1 MFRQLFSDR
10 RFYSTML
17 KLAIPM
23 TIQQFVN
30 SSTNL
35 LDVLMIGQ
43 LGETSIAALGLSNQI
58 FFLLILFLFG
68 ISSGSAI
75 FTAQYWGKGDLVN
88 LRKVMG
94 IGLTMAISVAL
105 FYTLIALLIPEK
117 ILSIYTKDQAVIE
130 LGSQY
135 LRIVGVGYIFTAIT
149 LTFMSVLRST
159 QNVRLPM
166 VITIIALTTNV
177 FLNYCLIF
185 GNFGFPE
192 LGVRGAALGTTIARI
207 FETFLMIIF
216 AYRFRTAA
224 AVKIHELIY
233 SFSFFKKVLR
243 TSLPAAVNEVFWSLG
258 ITTYYAVY
266 ARISTEAVAAVN
278 INSTIENMSFVIF
291 IGAANACAIMI
302 GNEIGAGNESK
313 AFEYGIRFL
322 VICIA
327 LAMILGIFVIILRPF
342 ILSLYNIEQ
351 TSYDYAYKIQLI
363 YALTMWIRV
372 ANLMLFIGVLRSGGD
387 TRYALLVEMASI
399 WLIGVPSALIG
410 GFVLHWPVY
419 YVYALVL
426 SEEIVKLIIVVP
438 RFLSRKWIHNLTGI
452 TS

>member
-1 MFRQLFSDR
+1 MFKQLFSDR

-23 TIQQFVN
+23 TIQQFVY

-43 LGETSIAALGLSNQI
+43 LGETAIAALGLSNQI
-58 FFLLILFLFG
+58 FFLLVLFLFG

-94 IGLTMAISVAL
+94 IGLTMAFVVAL
-105 FYTLIALLIPEK
+105 FYTLIALLIPDK

-177 FLNYCLIF
+177 ILNYCLIF

-192 LGVRGAALGTTIARI
+192 LGVRGAALGTTISRI
-207 FETFLMIIF
+207 LETFLMIFF

-224 AVKIHELIY
+224 AVKIRELKY
-233 SFSFFKKVLR
+233 SFSFFKKVLH
-243 TSLPAAVNEVFWSLG
+243 TSLPAAMNEVFWSLG

-278 INSTIENMSFVIF
+278 INATIENMTFVIF
-291 IGAANACAIMI
+291 LGAGNACAIMI

-313 AFEYGIRFL
+313 AFEYGVRFL

-327 LAMILGIFVIILRPF
+327 LALILGVIVILMRPF
-342 ILSLYNIEQ
+342 VLSLYNIEQ
-351 TSYDYAYKIQLI
+351 TSYDYAYKIQFI
-363 YALTMWIRV
+363 YALSMWIRV
-372 ANLMLFIGVLRSGGD
+372 SNLIIFIGILRSGGD